1 MVMAIKKTICL
12 CMITF
17 TIALYENTLYAQKKN
32 SLLTNEIEKPTDFF
46 ASNYTVM
53 EQDTS
58 ELSFFS
64 FDEGREVPY
73 YKKFVNTED
82 SQTSTVYVCE
92 NNSIVLSTPDF
103 GDDANYSWNGPS
115 GFTALSQQ
123 IQLEKITPFQA
134 GFYNFTINRNGSTT
148 IGKIKLMVKER
159 PKAIAVGGQYCYG
172 ETIKLSAAEAGYD
185 VVYRWSLPPTGFSAY
200 TPEITVENL
209 SIGHYTYYLSV
220 SKNGCKSIDTAKVIV
235 KNIPV
240 AIANNSSI
248 KVGQTA
254 QLEAHDAGKEA
265 LYTWKGPYIN
275 TITDKV
281 AILNGLTAG
290 KYIYVLKVEKNGCS
304 SMNISTV
311 EVQNGNTI
319 ISVKNE

>member
-1 MVMAIKKTICL
+1 MAIKKTICL

-17 TIALYENTLYAQKKN
+17 TIALHENTLFAQKKN
-32 SLLTNEIEKPTDFF
+32 NYLTNEIERPTELF
-46 ASNYTVM
+46 ASNYTIM

-64 FDEGREVPY
+64 FEEGKAVPFHR
-73 YKKFVNTED
+73 KFVNTED
-82 SQTSTVYVCE
+82 SKTSTVYVCE
-92 NNSIVLSTPDF
+92 NNSVVLSTPDF
-103 GDDANYSWNGPS
+103 GEDAIYSWKGPS
-115 GFTALSQQ
+115 GFSALSKQ
-123 IQLEKITPFQA
+123 IRLEKITPFQA
-134 GFYNFTINRNGSTT
+134 GFYNFTIKSNGSTT
-148 IGKIKLMVKER
+148 IGKVKLMVKER

-172 ETIKLSAAEAGYD
+172 ETIKLTAAEAGNG
-185 VVYRWSLPPTGFSAY
+185 VVYRWTLPPTDFSAY

-220 SKNGCKSIDTAKVIV
+220 SKNGCKSIDTAKVEV

-240 AIANNSSI
+240 AIANNANI

-281 AILNGLTAG
+281 AILSGLSAG

-311 EVQNGNTI
+311 EVQKDNTKA
-319 ISVKNE
+319 SAKNE

>member
-1 MVMAIKKTICL
+1 
-12 CMITF
+12 MITF
-17 TIALYENTLYAQKKN
+17 TIALYENILYAQKKN
-32 SLLTNEIEKPTDFF
+32 NLLINEIEKPTEFF

-53 EQDTS
+53 EQDTT

-64 FDEGREVPY
+64 FDENREVPY
-73 YKKFVNTED
+73 IRKFVNTED
-82 SQTSTVYVCE
+82 SKTSTVYVCE

-103 GDDANYSWNGPS
+103 GHDAIYSWKGPS
-115 GFTALSQQ
+115 GFSALSQQ
-123 IQLEKITPFQA
+123 IRLEKITPFQA
-134 GFYNFTINRNGSTT
+134 GFYNFTIKRNGSTT

-172 ETIKLSAAEAGYD
+172 ETIKLSAVEAGNG
-185 VVYRWSLPPTGFSAY
+185 VVYRWTLPPSDFSAY
-200 TPEITVENL
+200 TPEITVDNL
-209 SIGHYTYYLSV
+209 SIGYYTYYLSV
-220 SKNGCKSIDTAKVIV
+220 SKNGCKSIDTAKVVV
-235 KNIPV
+235 KNIPI
-240 AIANNSSI
+240 AIANNASI

-275 TITDKV
+275 TVTDKV
-281 AILNGLTAG
+281 AIVSGLTAG

-311 EVQNGNTI
+311 EVQKDSTKV
-319 ISVKNE
+319 SAKNE